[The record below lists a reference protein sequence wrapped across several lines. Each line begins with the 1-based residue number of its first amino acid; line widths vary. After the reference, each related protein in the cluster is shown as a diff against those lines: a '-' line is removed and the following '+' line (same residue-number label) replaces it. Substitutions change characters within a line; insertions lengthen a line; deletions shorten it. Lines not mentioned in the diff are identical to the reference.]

1 MDVDGFYLPWLR
13 AAGYEVIVVR
23 PDFYFFG
30 AVPTTAELPALLA
43 ELFTKAGLT
52 REPVAS

>member
-13 AAGYEVIVVR
+13 EAGYEVIVVR

-30 AVPTTAELPALLA
+30 AVPTSAELPALLA
-43 ELFTKAGLT
+43 ELFTKVGLT